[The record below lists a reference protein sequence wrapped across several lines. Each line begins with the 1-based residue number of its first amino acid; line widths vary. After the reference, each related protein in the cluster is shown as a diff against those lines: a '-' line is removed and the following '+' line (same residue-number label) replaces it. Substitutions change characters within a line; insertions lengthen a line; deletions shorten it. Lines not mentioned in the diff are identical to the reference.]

1 MAGMQAFDTADYH
14 AAIRHWEL
22 AYRLD
27 CAAHALLLNL
37 ARAHELA
44 GNRPAAAQALRT
56 YLAREPQTSRRAQ
69 IERRIQRLEQP

>member
-1 MAGMQAFDTADYH
+1 MSAFNSADY
-14 AAIRHWEL
+14 AGAIGHWEH

-27 CAAHALLLNL
+27 CTAHALLLNL

-44 GNRPAAAQALRT
+44 GNPQAAAQALRT
-56 YLAREPQTSRRAQ
+56 YLARVPQASSRAQ